1 MGHLGTLDPLAE
13 GVLPVAIGS
22 ARRLIRFFK
31 TDKVYIATIRL
42 GLTTDTDDIEGETV
56 STTDAGSLTRDGIDD
71 ALNGFIG
78 EIEQVPPRYSAAMSG
93 GVRAYKRA
101 RMGDDFD
108 LKPRTVLVRDIVIN
122 DWNSPDLLVRFT
134 VSQGTYIRSIARDL
148 GEILG
153 VGGCLAALKRESDGP
168 FHSDNAV
175 DVVDLEKEGVPGIEE
190 RLLPP
195 DFILDGW
202 ERVELNDERQI
213 AFSQGKIL
221 SDIELPRENAE
232 EYFAV
237 YDTEGF
243 VGVGERVA
251 DGGLKAY
258 KVIRTTD

>member
-1 MGHLGTLDPLAE
+1 ML
-13 GVLPVAIGS
+13 
-22 ARRLIRFFK
+22 
-31 TDKVYIATIRL
+31 
-42 GLTTDTDDIEGETV
+42 
-56 STTDAGSLTRDGIDD
+56 
-71 ALNGFIG
+71 
-78 EIEQVPPRYSAAMSG
+78 SG
-93 GVRAYKRA
+93 GVRAFKRA
-101 RMGDDFD
+101 RKGDDFD
-108 LKPRTVLVRDIVIN
+108 LKPRTVYVRDAVID
-122 DWNSPDLLVRFT
+122 DWNSPNLLVRFT

-148 GEILG
+148 GEVLG

-175 DVVDLEKEGVPGIEE
+175 DAVDLEKEGVPGIEK

-202 ERVELNDERQI
+202 AKIELNDEQQI

-221 SDIELPRENAE
+221 SDIELPREKAE

-243 VGVGERVA
+243 VGVGERAA

>member
-1 MGHLGTLDPLAE
+1 MGTLDPLAE

-42 GLTTDTDDIEGETV
+42 GLMTDTDDIQGETV
-56 STTDAGSLTRDGIDD
+56 STTDAGSLTRDEIGN
-71 ALNGFIG
+71 ALSGFIG

-101 RMGDDFD
+101 RKGDDFD
-108 LKPRTVLVRDIVIN
+108 LKPRVVFVRDAVID
-122 DWNSPDLLVRFT
+122 DWDSPDLLLRFM

-148 GEILG
+148 GEVLG

-175 DVVDLEKEGVPGIEE
+175 DVADLEKEGVPGIEK

-202 ERVELNDERQI
+202 ERVELNDEQQI

-221 SDIELPRENAE
+221 NDIELPREQAE

-243 VGVGERVA
+243 IGVGEVVD

>member
-31 TDKVYIATIRL
+31 ADKVYIATIRF
-42 GLTTDTDDIEGETV
+42 GLTTDTDDIQGETV
-56 STTDAGSLTRDGIDD
+56 STTDAGSLSRDQLDD

-78 EIEQVPPRYSAAMSG
+78 EIEQVPPKYSAAMSG

-101 RMGDDFD
+101 RKGDDFD
-108 LKPRTVLVRDIVIN
+108 LKPRVVFVRDAVISN
-122 DWNSPDLLVRFT
+122 WNSPDLMVRFT

-148 GEILG
+148 GEVLG

-175 DVVDLEKEGVPGIEE
+175 GVLDLEKEGLPGIENM
-190 RLLPP
+190 LLPP
-195 DFILDGW
+195 EFILDGW
-202 ERVELNDERQI
+202 EKVELNDEQET

-221 SDIELPRENAE
+221 SDIELPCRKAE

-237 YDTEGF
+237 YDTESF
-243 VGVGERVA
+243 VGVGERVG
-251 DGGLKAY
+251 DSGLKAY

>member
-31 TDKVYIATIRL
+31 ADKVYIATIRL
-42 GLTTDTDDIEGETV
+42 GLKTDTDDIQGETV
-56 STTDAGSLTRDGIDD
+56 STTDAGSLTRDELDD

-78 EIEQVPPRYSAAMSG
+78 EIEQVPPRYSAAMSS

-101 RMGDDFD
+101 RKGDDFD
-108 LKPRTVLVRDIVIN
+108 LKPRTVFVRDAEID

-148 GEILG
+148 GEVLG
-153 VGGCLAALKRESDGP
+153 VGGCLAVLKRESDGP

-175 DVVDLEKEGVPGIEE
+175 DVVVLVKEGVTGIED

-202 ERVELNDERQI
+202 GKVDLNDEQQT

-221 SDIELPRENAE
+221 NDVELPREKAE

-237 YDTEGF
+237 YDTESF